1 MNGKKNRNRKMC
13 LSPQYNIYGNVHRYT
28 IKPERMNTQPEPM
41 YDDNAKTMAKYHR
54 DVILALARRYTDKKV
69 LIGKL
74 AELSWCSV
82 ETALEV
88 IENEG
93 K

>member
-1 MNGKKNRNRKMC
+1 MKWKAR
-13 LSPQYNIYGNVHRYT
+13 T
-28 IKPERMNTQPEPM
+28 IKDERIGTEPRPK
-41 YDDNAKTMAKYHR
+41 YDDNAATMAKYHR

-69 LIGKL
+69 LLGKL

-88 IENEG
+88 IKNERRL
-93 K
+93 